1 MAGYGNRTAPTS
13 LPSSLTDA
21 HESTRLGLHTSR
33 DAYSDAHPKYGS
45 GATGGAGFGTIFLLT
60 HYPISTSTS
69 SSYQPLISSPT
80 TRNKRMQDYQ
90 LTHQGN
96 KSDLPSAS
104 PSNDEFRFGLHADT
118 APYSGASESRAG
130 SGSTGGAG
138 YGNKTG
144 GFAHSGDSTLG
155 KVMEKAGHVMHN
167 EGLVAKGAAKR
178 QEAVAEGEAR
188 EKPPFAN

>member
-45 GATGGAGFGTIFLLT
+45 GATGGAGFALNFIA
-60 HYPISTSTS
+60 HYSK
-69 SSYQPLISSPT
+69 Q
-80 TRNKRMQDYQ
+80 RMQDYQ